1 MPLCLRLAAR
11 ILLQAWLLQERSM
24 RMRYREIGVCG
35 LSCRL
40 CPSYHAQTQS
50 RCSGCKGEQ
59 RMFVG
64 CPFITCAV
72 KRKGLEFCWDCEEN
86 ATCVR
91 WKKHRG
97 FGRRHDTF
105 VCYQKLEDNI
115 SAILKRGVAEFEKN
129 QKVRERL
136 LKDAL
141 DTFNEGRSKTYYSVA
156 ATVLEVDELKRALA
170 QAAKDSSGLGVRGR
184 SRVLHSILDQIAQ
197 RNGYCLKLRRP

>member
-1 MPLCLRLAAR
+1 MG
-11 ILLQAWLLQERSM
+11 
-24 RMRYREIGVCG
+24 MRYREIGVCG

-50 RCSGCKGEQ
+50 RCGGCKSEG
-59 RMFVG
+59 RMLVG

-86 ATCVR
+86 ATCDR
-91 WKKHRG
+91 WKKHRE

-115 SAILKRGVAEFEKN
+115 SAIRKRGVAEFEKN

-141 DTFNEGRSKTYYSVA
+141 ATFNEGRSKTYYSVA
-156 ATVLEVDELKRALA
+156 AAVLDVDELKGALA
-170 QAAKDSSGLGVRGR
+170 QAAKDSSGLDVRGR
-184 SRVLHSILDQIAQ
+184 SKILHSIFDQIAK